1 MEPEANKALIRSFFE
16 KVINAGNLDVMDQI
30 LSTDFLSHEALP
42 PGMLPPGR
50 AGAKQL
56 FGMLHNAFPD
66 LHATIEDEIAEGD
79 KVVVR
84 VTFSG
89 TQQGEF
95 MGKPPTGRR
104 VTYGV
109 IDIFRISGE
118 QVVEHWGIADILSLM
133 QQIS

>member
-1 MEPEANKALIRSFFE
+1 MESEANKALIRGFFE

-30 LSTDFLSHEALP
+30 LSPDFLSHEAFP
-42 PGMLPPGR
+42 PGIPPGR

-66 LHATIEDEIAEGD
+66 YHATIEDEIAEGD

-109 IDIFRISGE
+109 IDIFRISDE
-118 QVVEHWGIADILSLM
+118 QVVEHWGIVDMLSLM